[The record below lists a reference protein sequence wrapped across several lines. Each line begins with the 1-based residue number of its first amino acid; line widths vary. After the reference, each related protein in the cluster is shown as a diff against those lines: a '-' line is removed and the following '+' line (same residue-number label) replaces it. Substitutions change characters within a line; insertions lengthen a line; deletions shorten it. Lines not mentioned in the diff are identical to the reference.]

1 MCGGHGALTEFA
13 AGTARAWLEP
23 GPGAPRLEGGYSRDL
38 AARPAWSRSPDL
50 SYGRYFLNLAFRI
63 YSRGETP
70 QEPEHLG
77 EPVR

>member
-1 MCGGHGALTEFA
+1 ML
-13 AGTARAWLEP
+13 RVS
-23 GPGAPRLEGGYSRDL
+23 GGYSRVWQ
-38 AARPAWSRSPDL
+38 RSRVEPFPDL

-77 EPVR
+77 EPVHEEPDAQ